1 LFATVP
7 AGGATQLR
15 EPDMRKII
23 YWVHVSLDGHICGPD
38 GEFDWPVFGPELARY
53 SHEENDRV
61 DTFLYGRAV
70 WEIMSGYWPTAD
82 ENTEEEHALFFAPVW
97 RRTPKVVF
105 STTLEKADWNTRV
118 VGGDLET
125 AVRALKAE
133 PGKDMQL
140 TGGAGVAKALADL
153 DLIDEYQVVVHPVV
167 LGGGKPLF
175 GLSARFSLNLVET
188 RTFDGATVLLRY
200 TR

>member
-1 LFATVP
+1 
-7 AGGATQLR
+7 
-15 EPDMRKII
+15 MRKII
-23 YWVHVSLDGHICGPD
+23 YWVHVSLDGHIAGPN
-38 GEFDWPVFGPELARY
+38 GEFDWPVFGPELARF

-70 WEIMSGYWPTAD
+70 WEVMSGYWPTAD
-82 ENTEEEHALFFAPVW
+82 ENTDDEHARYFAPIW
-97 RRTPKVVF
+97 RATPKVVF
-105 STTLEKADWNTRV
+105 STTLEKADWHTTV
-118 VGGDLET
+118 VGGDLT
-125 AVRALKAE
+125 SAVADLKAL

-140 TGGAGVAKALADL
+140 TGGAGVAKALAEL

-167 LGGGKPLF
+167 LGGGKQLFPL
-175 GLSARFSLNLVET
+175 ADRFTLKLVET

>member
-1 LFATVP
+1 
-7 AGGATQLR
+7 
-15 EPDMRKII
+15 MRKIV
-23 YWVHVSLDGHICGPD
+23 YWVHVSLDGHINGPN

-61 DTFLYGRAV
+61 DTFLYGRTV
-70 WEIMSGYWPTAD
+70 WELMSSYWPTAD
-82 ENTEEEHALFFAPVW
+82 ENTDDEHARYFAPVW
-97 RRTPKVVF
+97 RATPKFVF
-105 STTLEKADWNTRV
+105 STTLESADWNTTV
-118 VGGDLET
+118 VRGDLATEV
-125 AVRALKAE
+125 AALKSA

-140 TGGAGVAKALADL
+140 TGGAGLAKALADL

-167 LGGGKPLF
+167 LGGGQRLFTGSDRF
-175 GLSARFSLNLVET
+175 GLELAET

>member
-1 LFATVP
+1 
-7 AGGATQLR
+7 
-15 EPDMRKII
+15 MRKII
-23 YWVHVSLDGHICGPD
+23 YWVHVSLDGHIAGPD
-38 GEFDWPVFGPELARY
+38 GEFDWPVFGPELARF

-70 WEIMSGYWPTAD
+70 WEVMSGYWPTAD
-82 ENTEEEHALFFAPVW
+82 ENTDEEHARYFAPIW
-97 RRTPKVVF
+97 RATPKVVF
-105 STTLEKADWNTRV
+105 STTLEKADWNTTV
-118 VGGDLET
+118 VGGDLAS
-125 AVRALKAE
+125 AVADLKAL

-167 LGGGKPLF
+167 LGGGKQLFPL
-175 GLSARFSLNLVET
+175 ADRFTLKLAET

>member
-1 LFATVP
+1 
-7 AGGATQLR
+7 
-15 EPDMRKII
+15 MRKII
-23 YWVHVSLDGHICGPD
+23 YWVHVSLDGHIAGPD
-38 GEFDWPVFGPELARY
+38 GEFDWPVFGPELARF

-70 WEIMSGYWPTAD
+70 WEVMSGYWPTAD
-82 ENTEEEHALFFAPVW
+82 ENTDDEHARYFAPIW
-97 RRTPKVVF
+97 RATPKVVF
-105 STTLEKADWNTRV
+105 STTLEKADWNTTV
-118 VGGDLET
+118 VGGDLAS
-125 AVRALKAE
+125 AVADLKAL

-167 LGGGKPLF
+167 LGGGKQLFPL
-175 GLSARFSLNLVET
+175 ADRFTLKLVET